1 MPEVPYLQAILG
13 LLAAHWRAWRSDE
26 RGSGTLEMILITTA
40 LVTAALVAG
49 GILIARV
56 TEQAKAIPQ
65 GTP

>member
-1 MPEVPYLQAILG
+1 MPEFLYLQAVLG
-13 LLAAHWRAWRSDE
+13 LLAEQCRSWRSDE
-26 RGSGTLEMILITTA
+26 RGSGTLEQILITTA

-56 TEQAKAIPQ
+56 TQQAKAIPQ

>member
-1 MPEVPYLQAILG
+1 MPELTYLRTILS
-13 LLAAHWRAWRSDE
+13 LLAAHWRSSRSDE
-26 RGSGTLEMILITTA
+26 RGSGTLEQILITTA

-65 GTP
+65 GAP